1 MSHKIVVLGSSGVG
15 KTSFINL
22 ICSRSASIPCSTVG
36 CAVSVI
42 AHQYRAGSAEEQ
54 TELIELWDIGGS
66 LMHQKASSVFLEGAT
81 GAILVHDLSNSKSE
95 LSLVQWLTLIRG
107 DNSLASNLVC
117 SPSIIRPLLSDI
129 ENTPIPT
136 LIVGCKLDLAPGRA
150 KQSGYDRINVD
161 CHREMP
167 AGSTNRIVI
176 SRFFDSV
183 VERKKKPISVGRR
196 RLFL

>member
-1 MSHKIVVLGSSGVG
+1 ML
-15 KTSFINL
+15 
-22 ICSRSASIPCSTVG
+22 
-36 CAVSVI
+36 
-42 AHQYRAGSAEEQ
+42 
-54 TELIELWDIGGS
+54 
-66 LMHQKASSVFLEGAT
+66 GAT

-150 KQSGYDRINVD
+150 KQV
-161 CHREMP
+161 H
-167 AGSTNRIVI
+167 
-176 SRFFDSV
+176 F
-183 VERKKKPISVGRR
+183 
-196 RLFL
+196 